1 MLKDCG
7 HPVIEGTKI
16 CGTCPRPDDWQIH
29 AKCLDAD
36 PEMFFPEADDV
47 PGTRAAIR
55 MCLSCDVRGFCL
67 EDAWVSKQKF
77 GVWGSF
83 SAMERERLRKAFRL
97 PDDVEDKRKVIRVI
111 AHRL

>member
-16 CGTCPRPDDWQIH
+16 CSTCPKPDDWQNH

-36 PEMFFPEADDV
+36 PELFFCEADDV
-47 PGTRAAIR
+47 STTRRAIR
-55 MCLSCDVRGFCL
+55 ICLSCDVRAFCL
-67 EDAWVSKQKF
+67 EDAWISKQRF
-77 GVWGSF
+77 GIWGSF
-83 SAMERERLRKAFRL
+83 SALERERLKKAFPL
-97 PDDVEDKRKVIRVI
+97 PENIKDKRKVIRVI